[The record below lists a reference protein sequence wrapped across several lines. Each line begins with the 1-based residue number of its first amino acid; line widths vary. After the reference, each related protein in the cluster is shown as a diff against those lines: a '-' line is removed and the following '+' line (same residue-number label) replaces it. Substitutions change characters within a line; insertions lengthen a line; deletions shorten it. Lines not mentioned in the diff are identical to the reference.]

1 MSIAGLGTPYW
12 YEWEIG
18 LLECLKMMVESD
30 IKSVVLQA
38 NEFRA
43 LDDVV
48 VNYKDESTVNIQ
60 VKHTDINENFTYS
73 FLSSGKDSLLKNLAS
88 EWKENK
94 EKRNIREIQICTN
107 KKWSKR
113 KIDGKCSIFD
123 FITEVYPKLKNDFL
137 YSGTSEEEK
146 KAINWFKKEIK
157 FLGDED
163 TQFIKILTFR
173 QEENKIEVEKNL
185 KKQIA
190 KIIGTNKDE
199 AINICFNNLVAA
211 LKEWATSSRLKQEIE
226 KEDVYRV
233 LCSTNCDIPQYELYP
248 EKPIFPS
255 RKKFAKK
262 ITDKIQNSDK
272 KMFFIEGMPGA
283 GKTNFVSYLSQL
295 ENTIVDFR
303 YYTYLPV
310 SKDNVSYSD
319 DEGYYS
325 GRVLWLSILTQI
337 KKKFEELKI
346 LSKVNF
352 PIIYNFLSITEMRK
366 YVLEYLPFYSEI
378 IGRTCYF
385 FIDGVDHA
393 ARSIDARNS
402 FLMQLPKP
410 SEIGE
415 GIKFILVGQ
424 PVNDK
429 YPSWIIGNK
438 EIEYVSMPSLEI
450 NDISKLLTD
459 NHMVTDKI
467 DVKSL
472 ANTIVSVIGSNALN
486 VMFAILELRNMT
498 LPLSF
503 EEVEM
508 QLKTRCL
515 NDQIDKY
522 YEWIINSI
530 EKNMLFYKIEIIFA
544 FSSRKISLHELEQMC
559 STEEEKILFILN
571 KLYPLILHDDNNEY
585 YVFHNDIR
593 LHFRNEVKT
602 NSAVKYLTG
611 KLYNNIL
618 KNDELEI
625 YRYDILFELLFSLND
640 ITTLF
645 DLVNAEYIIRS
656 IKYNISINF
665 LERQF
670 SRMMK
675 LVEEQQELCYLDK
688 LSTIALALS
697 QFANCIQ
704 YYEKEKFYIENK
716 MPSRKLESEKYI
728 LDSEKD
734 MIQIVEDI
742 YYLLKNKEEKRAR
755 SIFHEYLI
763 GKKLE
768 NLLCEEYAKGRDF
781 FEHVGYIC
789 RVLSPEI
796 LENNDDNEYY
806 ADFVDGWL
814 QASSNYLT
822 VEEINRTFS
831 FKKFYPYSL
840 NKYIEAVSKKNYISN
855 EIYQNL
861 ENKLIQN
868 YTPNSVLIELC
879 CIGLFKGYKNNKLKD
894 YLNKNIKELL
904 VDETYQYDW
913 DRLEG
918 FVKLLF
924 CIYDI
929 CNREEVDKVYQELLV
944 QCKIEK
950 TSRGYKPAYAQ
961 IEIATEIFDIFY
973 GKKSQ
978 DIKED
983 TIYDIIYLGNKYGSG
998 SCYDCN
1004 AYKVLDFVK
1013 KVYVCYAKNNA
1024 EDNQISK
1031 VCDILVDIL
1040 KWEKPRHINEF
1051 DILFYYA
1058 EEKEK
1063 FLEVTNY
1070 WCGEQGKIWNEDYT
1084 IVEGCCNSVI
1094 NVLKLFEEYQIAD
1107 TIEEIKSLKIF
1118 GYIGRKDYSMMN
1130 LVDFYGAIRLSKDKL
1145 LDMGMELLNISD
1157 SATNIGDNRTSIDID
1172 KEIFEVAVELGI
1184 KYANA
1189 IFELKNEPKKLIYWR
1204 RLLIEA
1210 LYNNIDNISDDKE
1223 LISLYYL
1230 TNAWINARFE
1240 SHKEHGYLDDLKK
1253 YNDIILRKVKSSKL
1267 RNIIVQNGNY
1277 KCKLAESR
1285 MELEKESEYEYV
1297 YQILKNNGYT
1307 EDFEEIINNIII
1319 KNNGGVLKLLMNL
1332 SIHVDREKLMM
1343 FVNNCIVTYILS
1355 IGYYDFSHYGV
1366 KNLLEMYGMYLSKES
1381 WGKIYNNI
1389 LNKFSEEDIYMLDSL
1404 SSNLEVLTL
1413 YYYKNFYPEQMEY
1426 IFKEM
1431 CNVHNLFITADGQ
1444 LKNNCYKLVINNN
1457 ITSIQKMVEFQL
1469 NSNIIVE

>member
-1 MSIAGLGTPYW
+1 M
-12 YEWEIG
+12 
-18 LLECLKMMVESD
+18 
-30 IKSVVLQA
+30 
-38 NEFRA
+38 
-43 LDDVV
+43 
-48 VNYKDESTVNIQ
+48 
-60 VKHTDINENFTYS
+60 
-73 FLSSGKDSLLKNLAS
+73 
-88 EWKENK
+88 
-94 EKRNIREIQICTN
+94 
-107 KKWSKR
+107 
-113 KIDGKCSIFD
+113 
-123 FITEVYPKLKNDFL
+123 
-137 YSGTSEEEK
+137 
-146 KAINWFKKEIK
+146 
-157 FLGDED
+157 
-163 TQFIKILTFR
+163 
-173 QEENKIEVEKNL
+173 
-185 KKQIA
+185 
-190 KIIGTNKDE
+190 
-199 AINICFNNLVAA
+199 
-211 LKEWATSSRLKQEIE
+211 
-226 KEDVYRV
+226 
-233 LCSTNCDIPQYELYP
+233 
-248 EKPIFPS
+248 
-255 RKKFAKK
+255 
-262 ITDKIQNSDK
+262 
-272 KMFFIEGMPGA
+272 
-283 GKTNFVSYLSQL
+283 
-295 ENTIVDFR
+295 
-303 YYTYLPV
+303 
-310 SKDNVSYSD
+310 
-319 DEGYYS
+319 
-325 GRVLWLSILTQI
+325 
-337 KKKFEELKI
+337 
-346 LSKVNF
+346 
-352 PIIYNFLSITEMRK
+352 
-366 YVLEYLPFYSEI
+366 
-378 IGRTCYF
+378 
-385 FIDGVDHA
+385 
-393 ARSIDARNS
+393 
-402 FLMQLPKP
+402 
-410 SEIGE
+410 
-415 GIKFILVGQ
+415 
-424 PVNDK
+424 
-429 YPSWIIGNK
+429 
-438 EIEYVSMPSLEI
+438 
-450 NDISKLLTD
+450 
-459 NHMVTDKI
+459 
-467 DVKSL
+467 
-472 ANTIVSVIGSNALN
+472 
-486 VMFAILELRNMT
+486 
-498 LPLSF
+498 
-503 EEVEM
+503 
-508 QLKTRCL
+508 
-515 NDQIDKY
+515 
-522 YEWIINSI
+522 
-530 EKNMLFYKIEIIFA
+530 
-544 FSSRKISLHELEQMC
+544 
-559 STEEEKILFILN
+559 
-571 KLYPLILHDDNNEY
+571 
-585 YVFHNDIR
+585 
-593 LHFRNEVKT
+593 
-602 NSAVKYLTG
+602 
-611 KLYNNIL
+611 
-618 KNDELEI
+618 
-625 YRYDILFELLFSLND
+625 
-640 ITTLF
+640 
-645 DLVNAEYIIRS
+645 
-656 IKYNISINF
+656 
-665 LERQF
+665 
-670 SRMMK
+670 
-675 LVEEQQELCYLDK
+675 
-688 LSTIALALS
+688 
-697 QFANCIQ
+697 
-704 YYEKEKFYIENK
+704 
-716 MPSRKLESEKYI
+716 
-728 LDSEKD
+728 
-734 MIQIVEDI
+734 
-742 YYLLKNKEEKRAR
+742 
-755 SIFHEYLI
+755 
-763 GKKLE
+763 
-768 NLLCEEYAKGRDF
+768 
-781 FEHVGYIC
+781 
-789 RVLSPEI
+789 
-796 LENNDDNEYY
+796 
-806 ADFVDGWL
+806 
-814 QASSNYLT
+814 
-822 VEEINRTFS
+822 
-831 FKKFYPYSL
+831 
-840 NKYIEAVSKKNYISN
+840 
-855 EIYQNL
+855 
-861 ENKLIQN
+861 
-868 YTPNSVLIELC
+868 
-879 CIGLFKGYKNNKLKD
+879 FKGYKNNKLKD

-918 FVKLLF
+918 FVKLMF

-929 CNREEVDKVYQELLV
+929 CNREEMDKVYQELLV

-1240 SHKEHGYLDDLKK
+1240 SHKEYGYLDDLKK
-1253 YNDIILRKVKSSKL
+1253 YNDIILRKVKSPKL

-1444 LKNNCYKLVINNN
+1444 LKNSCYKLVINNN